1 MEMVKLDLCIGV
13 IKILGNNNKGW
24 SATANLFYAEYSK
37 TIRNEYLY
45 LQQTIDIQ
53 RFMWK
58 FIKHTL
64 YGYSILYLYRCF

>member
-37 TIRNEYLY
+37 TIRSEYF
-45 LQQTIDIQ
+45 T
-53 RFMWK
+53 F
-58 FIKHTL
+58 T
-64 YGYSILYLYRCF
+64 